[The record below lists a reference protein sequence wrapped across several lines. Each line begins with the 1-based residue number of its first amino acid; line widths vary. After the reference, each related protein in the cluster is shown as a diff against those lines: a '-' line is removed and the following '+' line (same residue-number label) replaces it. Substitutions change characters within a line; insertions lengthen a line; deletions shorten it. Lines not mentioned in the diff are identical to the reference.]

1 MTPQDI
7 QSLLDRENLAEGE
20 FKAAVREFDHFDIA
34 RLLHQLKPEEK
45 IRIFQ
50 ALESNEEREELLYE
64 TDKDSRNELI
74 ETLDKDYVAKL
85 LADMEEDEAT
95 DILQE
100 QDEEVQK
107 EILEEMDPHEADAL
121 KNLVRFDEETAGG
134 MMTPEFLQVSPD
146 HTAAG
151 ILMRLKKDPN
161 KDPISYFYVLDPQN
175 RLMGFF
181 KLRDLLRISPNARA
195 KYFIRQE
202 TPKVLLDD
210 SCDKVAEIM
219 DDEQMSS
226 LPVVDENNV
235 MHGIVTFDDV
245 IRTMEDLASDDIYT
259 MVGTPK
265 VDPFAQRPMKKICA
279 RLPWLVPTFI
289 GGIASVFILRWFESS
304 MTAFGTVIFFVPFV
318 LGLAGN
324 IGIQCATV
332 IVRGLATG
340 DIQME
345 NIKGV
350 VASEILVGC
359 ANGAI
364 FAVLCGGLI
373 ALIAAPVLNASPT
386 LGYAVGGGIIMA
398 VSSTAILGSLIPFGF
413 LRLNIDPAI
422 SAGPVVTVINDIL
435 GLISYLA
442 VAMFA
447 YSYL

>member
-1 MTPQDI
+1 MI
-7 QSLLDRENLAEGE
+7 SHNLQSLLDQENLAEGE
-20 FKAAVREFDHFDIA
+20 FKAAVQEFDHFDVA
-34 RLLHQLKPEEK
+34 RFLHQLRPEEK
-45 IRIFQ
+45 IRVFQ
-50 ALESNEEREELLYE
+50 ALDSDEKREELLYE

-74 ETLDKDYVAKL
+74 ATLDKDYVAQL
-85 LADMEEDEAT
+85 LGEMEEDEAT

-100 QDEEVQK
+100 QNEEIQK
-107 EILEEMDPHEADAL
+107 EILGEMEPREANAL

-134 MMTPEFLQVSPD
+134 MMTPDFLRVSPD

-151 ILMRLKKDPN
+151 ILMRLKKDSH
-161 KDPISYFYVLDPQN
+161 KDHLSYFYVLDPQN

-210 SCDKVAEIM
+210 PCDKVAEIM

-265 VDPFAQRPMKKICA
+265 VDPFAQRPMNKILA

-289 GGIASVFILRWFESS
+289 GGIASVFVLKWFESN
-304 MTAFGTVIFFVPFV
+304 MIEFGTVIFFIPFV

-340 DIQME
+340 DIKME
-345 NIKGV
+345 NLKGV

-359 ANGAI
+359 ANGFI
-364 FAVLCGGLI
+364 FALPCGGLI

-386 LGYAVGGGIIMA
+386 LGYAVGGGIIVA
-398 VSSTAILGSLIPFGF
+398 VSSTAILGSLIPFAF
-413 LRLNIDPAI
+413 LRMNIDPAI

-442 VAMFA
+442 VAWAAFA
-447 YSYL
+447 YF